1 MALPTYPPSLPT
13 ASTVKMAERGQQNYF
28 FINLQAIT
36 TTTTVG
42 YGNGFGA
49 PVGPQTSTQTGPIVF
64 GIPAAKLNEA
74 FGQDYTIEIDAY
86 GLTVGSGPTA
96 TVVMLGS
103 LDGVQFY
110 QLASAAVSTTGTIFS
125 LAKSVSPGLKV
136 RYLTAAVV
144 AYGGVGSTFDSVT
157 GSFIF

>member
-64 GIPAAKLNEA
+64 GIPPCKLAEQFA
-74 FGQDYTIEIDAY
+74 QDYTVQIDAY
-86 GLTVGSGPTA
+86 GSTSGAGPNA
-96 TVVMLGS
+96 GVQILGS

-110 QLASAAVSTTGTIFS
+110 QLAIATVGTTGTIFS
-125 LAKSVSPGLKV
+125 LAKSVTPGIKV
-136 RYLTAAVV
+136 RYIAASI
-144 AYGGVGSTFDSVT
+144 ASYGGVASTTDSVT
-157 GSFIF
+157 ASFVF

>member
-1 MALPTYPPSLPT
+1 MALPTYPLSLPT

-64 GIPAAKLNEA
+64 GIPPCKLAEQFA
-74 FGQDYTIEIDAY
+74 QDYTVQIDAY
-86 GLTVGSGPTA
+86 GSTSGAGPSA
-96 TVVMLGS
+96 GVAILGS

-110 QLASAAVSTTGTIFS
+110 QLAINTVGTTGTIFS
-125 LAKSVSPGLKV
+125 LAKSVTPGIKV

-144 AYGGVGSTFDSVT
+144 TYGGVGSTTDSVT